1 MGEFLEGKTV
11 DTEIYE
17 IQLLLLHDHGAD
29 IAGVRFQ
36 IVEPLVD
43 FLRLERDRL

>member
-1 MGEFLEGKTV
+1 MGEFLGGKTV

-29 IAGVRFQ
+29 IAGVRL
-36 IVEPLVD
+36 IVELWLI
-43 FLRLERDRL
+43 FCA